1 MSDFLTRLA
10 QRQLGQI
17 ATIEPRVPGLYAPVT
32 DETAFQDVGFGSE
45 HQPATEVDRETVA
58 MTRKSSTRVP
68 IKDPVVP
75 TDSSTGVPPMHHQP
89 LSHNHGPRVD
99 RPLQIEVKSSDENT
113 PRTNNNRQFPVEVST
128 LVSQKL
134 SVEYRPID
142 LSSAA
147 FVQAGTGNVLLSEEQ
162 PELPVSEPAP
172 MEKRR
177 FVAAENTPSPVQ
189 HLLPVR
195 PLLVERKESDRVAAP
210 QALHGLREPAA
221 MPRRATLIRERT
233 MDASEPPV
241 QVTIGRI
248 EVTAVTA
255 PAPPKRASLPRKPT
269 MSLDDYLARRQRSER

>member
-17 ATIEPRVPGLYAPVT
+17 ATIEPRVPGLYAPVA
-32 DETAFQDVGFGSE
+32 DETAFQDVGLGSE

-58 MTRKSSTRVP
+58 MTRKSSTRVL

-99 RPLQIEVKSSDENT
+99 RPLQIEVEGGDENT
-113 PRTNNNRQFPVEVST
+113 PRTNNKPFPAEVST

-134 SVEYRPID
+134 SVEHRPID
-142 LSSAA
+142 LS
-147 FVQAGTGNVLLSEEQ
+147 SEEQ

-177 FVAAENTPSPVQ
+177 FVAEENTPSPVQ

-210 QALHGLREPAA
+210 QALYGIREPAA

-248 EVTAVTA
+248 EVTAATA
-255 PAPPKRASLPRKPT
+255 AAPPKRAPVAPKPS
-269 MSLDDYLARRQRSER
+269 MSLDDYLARRQRTDR

>member
-17 ATIEPRVPGLYAPVT
+17 ATIKPRAPELYAPVAG
-32 DETAFQDVGFGSE
+32 ETAFRDIGLGSE
-45 HQPATEVDRETVA
+45 HQPATEVDQETIA
-58 MTRKSSTRVP
+58 MTRESSARVP
-68 IKDPVVP
+68 IKDPAVA
-75 TDSSTGVPPMHHQP
+75 TDSSTGVPSMRHQP
-89 LSHNHGPRVD
+89 LGHDHQQRVD
-99 RPLQIEVKSSDENT
+99 RPIQTEVKLGDENT
-113 PRTNNNRQFPVEVST
+113 PRTNNSRQFPVENSRQFPVEVST

-142 LSSAA
+142 LSSEA
-147 FVQAGTGNVLLSEEQ
+147 Q
-162 PELPVSEPAP
+162 PELPANEPSP

-177 FVAAENTPSPVQ
+177 LVAEEKTPSPMQ

-210 QALHGLREPAA
+210 QALYGLREPAA
-221 MPRRATLIRERT
+221 MPRRATLVRERT

-248 EVTAVTA
+248 EVTALTA
-255 PAPPKRASLPRKPT
+255 VVPPKRVPAARKPS

>member
-17 ATIEPRVPGLYAPVT
+17 ATIEPRVPELYAPVAG
-32 DETAFQDVGFGSE
+32 ETAFRDIGLGSE
-45 HQPATEVDRETVA
+45 HQPATEVDQETIA
-58 MTRKSSTRVP
+58 MTRKSSARVP
-68 IKDPVVP
+68 IKDPAVA
-75 TDSSTGVPPMHHQP
+75 TDSSTGVPPMRHQP
-89 LSHNHGPRVD
+89 LSHDHQQRVD
-99 RPLQIEVKSSDENT
+99 RPLQIEVESGDENT
-113 PRTNNNRQFPVEVST
+113 PRTNNNRQFPVEIST

-134 SVEYRPID
+134 SVEHRPID
-142 LSSAA
+142 LSSEA
-147 FVQAGTGNVLLSEEQ
+147 Q
-162 PELPVSEPAP
+162 PELPASEPSP
-172 MEKRR
+172 IEKRR
-177 FVAAENTPSPVQ
+177 FVAEEKTPSPVQ

-210 QALHGLREPAA
+210 QALYGLREPAA

-248 EVTAVTA
+248 EVTAATA

-269 MSLDDYLARRQRSER
+269 MSLDDYLARRQRTDR